1 MRENSIPY
9 KARRKRLNT
18 LSIEE
23 IRAVHD
29 AVKVD
34 KLTHASA
41 AIKFSICIGTVRK
54 IVHSFKVKD
63 DFVQELLD
71 KQLKAEAKL
80 SAAVRTIQDY
90 KENKQDIWSL

>member
-1 MRENSIPY
+1 MRSNSIPY

-18 LSIEE
+18 LSIKE

-29 AVKVD
+29 AVNVD
-34 KLTHASA
+34 KLTHAST

-54 IVHSFKVKD
+54 IVRSFKVKD

-71 KQLKAEAKL
+71 KQLKAEEKF
-80 SAAVRTIQDY
+80 SAAVQTIQDY
-90 KENKQDIWSL
+90 KDNKQNIWSL